1 MLFHFLVDIIITP
14 VVQLVVHGAQ
24 KVFPGNLLVIPG
36 FQLVFPGTV
45 HY

>member
-1 MLFHFLVDIIITP
+1 MLFHYLEDIIIIP
-14 VVQLVVHGAQ
+14 VVQLVVYGAQ
-24 KVFPGNLLVIPG
+24 QVFPGNLLVIPG